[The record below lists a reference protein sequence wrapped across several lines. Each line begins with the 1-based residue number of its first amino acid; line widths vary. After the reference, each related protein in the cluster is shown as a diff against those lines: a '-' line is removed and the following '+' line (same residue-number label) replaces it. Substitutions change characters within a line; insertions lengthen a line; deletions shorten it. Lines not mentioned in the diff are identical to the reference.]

1 MSPLGC
7 RTASVGALL
16 LCRLVTTS
24 PPLPNVGSRL
34 PALPAAKVD
43 GAAPSRPNDARPMS
57 PATAVRRTKT
67 LLNIRAPPFLLGPC
81 LPGMKQQWVC
91 DVVPAGD
98 RGPCHAGE

>member
-24 PPLPNVGSRL
+24 PPLPNVGARL
-34 PALPAAKVD
+34 PAAPAAEGG
-43 GAAPSRPNDARPMS
+43 GAAASKAKEARPRG
-57 PATAVRRTKT
+57 PATAVSGFYS
-67 LLNIRAPPFLLGPC
+67 LLTIRAPPFLLGPC

-98 RGPCHAGE
+98 RGPCH